1 MEDEM
6 RQRSFSLAMIGAIV
20 TTIVSLA
27 IKAYAAPLTV
37 GLSMPDLS
45 ESFWTSL
52 AYGVDDEAKKLG
64 VTVVKLNAGGD
75 SNVNQ
80 QISQLQDMAQRH
92 VDAMI
97 VGATSDVA
105 IRPVVEQI
113 IAAKIPV
120 VGLSSLPNTP
130 KLTAAVTAD
139 HYAMGKL
146 QAECLGNAIDGS
158 GEVGMMAGPAGQTWS
173 DLRANGFRDT
183 IKAQFP
189 KIKIATESRLADN
202 RNAALTTTEDWVQR
216 FTDLKGIYSA
226 TDDIGAGVVDALK
239 AANKFGQIKVST
251 SNFSP
256 TAQKMLASGE
266 FVCTAIQQIVLQGRV
281 ALQQAVK
288 AAKGETVEAKISTP
302 VLLVTKDNMSTINLS
317 DVTAPTGYRP

>member
-1 MEDEM
+1 M
-6 RQRSFSLAMIGAIV
+6 RRRSFSLTMIVPAV
-20 TTIVSLA
+20 TTFIGLA
-27 IKAYAAPLTV
+27 TSAYAAPLTV

-64 VTVVKLNAGGD
+64 VTIVKLNAGGD
-75 SNVNQ
+75 ANVNQ
-80 QISQLQDMAQRH
+80 QISQLQDMSQRH

-97 VGATSDVA
+97 VGATSDIA

-113 IAAKIPV
+113 LAAKIPV

-146 QAECLGNAIDGS
+146 QAECLGKAIDGS

-189 KIKIATESRLADN
+189 NIKIAS
-202 RNAALTTTEDWVQR
+202 
-216 FTDLKGIYSA
+216 
-226 TDDIGAGVVDALK
+226 
-239 AANKFGQIKVST
+239 
-251 SNFSP
+251 
-256 TAQKMLASGE
+256 
-266 FVCTAIQQIVLQGRV
+266 RV
-281 ALQQAVK
+281 ALSRQSQRGTHDNRGLG
-288 AAKGETVEAKISTP
+288 AAFYGS
-302 VLLVTKDNMSTINLS
+302 
-317 DVTAPTGYRP
+317 

>member
-1 MEDEM
+1 MLW
-6 RQRSFSLAMIGAIV
+6 RSFLPMMMATAFASSIGLAVGAHAEPMTIGF
-20 TTIVSLA
+20 
-27 IKAYAAPLTV
+27 
-37 GLSMPDLS
+37 SMPDLA
-45 ESFWTSL
+45 ESFWVSL
-52 AYGVDDEAKKLG
+52 AYGVDDEAKKAG
-64 VTVVKLNAGGD
+64 VTIVKLNAGGD
-75 SNVNQ
+75 ANVNQ
-80 QISQLQDMAQRH
+80 QISQLQDLKQRH
-92 VDAMI
+92 VNAMI
-97 VGATSDVA
+97 IGATSDVA
-105 IRPVVEQI
+105 IRPIVEQI
-113 IAAKIPV
+113 IDAKIPV
-120 VGLSSLPNTP
+120 VGIASLPNTP
-130 KLTAAVTAD
+130 KLTSAVTAD

-146 QAECLGNAIDGS
+146 QAECLGKAIGGS
-158 GEVGMMAGPAGQTWS
+158 GDVGMMAGPAGQTWS

-189 KIKIATESRLADN
+189 NIKIAAESRLADN

-239 AANKFGQIKVST
+239 AANKFGDIKVST

-288 AAKGETVEAKISTP
+288 AAKGEPVEAKIGTP
-302 VLLVTKDNMSTINLS
+302 ALLVTKDNMSTINLGE
-317 DVTAPTGYRP
+317 VTAPAGYRP

>member
-1 MEDEM
+1 MV
-6 RQRSFSLAMIGAIV
+6 GAIV
-20 TTIVSLA
+20 TTIVGLA
-27 IKAYAAPLTV
+27 IKAYAAPLTI

-75 SNVNQ
+75 GNVNQ

-146 QAECLGNAIDGS
+146 QAECLGKA
-158 GEVGMMAGPAGQTWS
+158 MMA
-173 DLRANGFRDT
+173 
-183 IKAQFP
+183 
-189 KIKIATESRLADN
+189 
-202 RNAALTTTEDWVQR
+202 
-216 FTDLKGIYSA
+216 
-226 TDDIGAGVVDALK
+226 
-239 AANKFGQIKVST
+239 
-251 SNFSP
+251 
-256 TAQKMLASGE
+256 
-266 FVCTAIQQIVLQGRV
+266 
-281 ALQQAVK
+281 
-288 AAKGETVEAKISTP
+288 AAKSG
-302 VLLVTKDNMSTINLS
+302 
-317 DVTAPTGYRP
+317 